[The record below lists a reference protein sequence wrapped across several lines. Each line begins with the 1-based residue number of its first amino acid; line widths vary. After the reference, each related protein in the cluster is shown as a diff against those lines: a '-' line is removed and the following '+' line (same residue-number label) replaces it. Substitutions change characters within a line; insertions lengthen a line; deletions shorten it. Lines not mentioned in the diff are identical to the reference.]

1 LKTLRQYEIPFVG
14 LKAGKNRFTFEID
27 DKFFANFENSPISDS
42 EVKVEIDFDKKN
54 DFFTLDFYISG
65 YITAECDRCANTYKQ
80 ELLDEYRIYVKFD
93 DRNLEVESNDEDVI
107 FISRAETHLDISQ
120 LIYEL
125 VLLSIPMQKIC
136 AEKRNT
142 NESCNP
148 ELNKYLAGE
157 ESKEVKKETDQ
168 RWSALEKLK
177 KQ

>member
-1 LKTLRQYEIPFVG
+1 VG
-14 LKAGKNRFTFEID
+14 LKAGKHRFNFEID
-27 DKFFANFENSPISDS
+27 EKFFANFENSPVSES
-42 EVKVEIDFDKKN
+42 EVKVEVDFDKKN
-54 DFFTLDFYISG
+54 DFFILDIYISG
-65 YITAECDRCANTYKQ
+65 YVMAECDRCANSYQQ

-93 DRNLEVESNDEDVI
+93 DRNLNVESDDEDVI
-107 FISRAETHLDISQ
+107 FISRAETHLDLSQ

-142 NESCNP
+142 EKSCNP
-148 ELNKYLAGE
+148 ELNRYLTGE
-157 ESKEVKKETDQ
+157 QPKEAKKETDQ